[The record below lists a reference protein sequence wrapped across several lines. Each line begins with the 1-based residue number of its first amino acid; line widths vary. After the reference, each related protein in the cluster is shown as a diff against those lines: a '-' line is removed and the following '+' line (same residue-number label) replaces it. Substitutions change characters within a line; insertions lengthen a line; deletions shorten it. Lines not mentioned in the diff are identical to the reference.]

1 MAVFGAPLKQGP
13 ARAAI
18 RSKSLLVLVSTP
30 TSRATS
36 AQIERLETL
45 DLGRL
50 NQWLYQCFIVDEN
63 VDFNDWKGKLGCAR
77 GAQKGQARGERG
89 WAS

>member
-50 NQWLYQCFIVDEN
+50 NQWLY
-63 VDFNDWKGKLGCAR
+63 
-77 GAQKGQARGERG
+77 
-89 WAS
+89 